1 MLFDRTTELWA
12 NTLEQRLT
20 REGKPPDNFIPGCF
34 PDSTALGPIINKYRA
49 MLEVQNTP
57 FPSYGSGL
65 GPIKR
70 LWRFLIHQEG
80 VQCMFIRYI
89 FGKSRPSGSSIR
101 GGETVEEGSRRGGEV
116 F

>member
-1 MLFDRTTELWA
+1 MCVDRTTELWA
-12 NTLEQRLT
+12 ITLEQRLT

-34 PDSTALGPIINKYRA
+34 PDSTAVGPIINKYRA

-70 LWRFLIHQEG
+70 LWRFLIHQEA

-89 FGKSRPSGSSIR
+89 FGKSKPSGGSIR
-101 GGETVEEGSRRGGEV
+101 GGGTEAFEEGSR
-116 F
+116 